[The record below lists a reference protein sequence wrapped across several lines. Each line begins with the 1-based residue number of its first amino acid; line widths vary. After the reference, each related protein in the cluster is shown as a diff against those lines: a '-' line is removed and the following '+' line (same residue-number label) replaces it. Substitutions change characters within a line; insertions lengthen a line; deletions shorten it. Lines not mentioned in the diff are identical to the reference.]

1 MDFETWTQ
9 KVINTISEKVAHQQN
24 FQLRGLFEECEWE
37 QLEKGERIAFGKYF
51 ANEVREGK
59 IKGVISIERLKNN
72 HSQYQKI

>member
-1 MDFETWTQ
+1 
-9 KVINTISEKVAHQQN
+9 
-24 FQLRGLFEECEWE
+24 LFEKCEWE